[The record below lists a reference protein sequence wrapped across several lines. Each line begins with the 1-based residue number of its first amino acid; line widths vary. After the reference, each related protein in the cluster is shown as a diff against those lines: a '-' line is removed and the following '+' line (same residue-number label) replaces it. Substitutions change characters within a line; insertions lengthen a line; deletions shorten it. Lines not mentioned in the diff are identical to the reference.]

1 MTGPDRD
8 PDIADLIR
16 RLKAKLPPKRPD
28 RDPSLDAWRMACAG
42 CGIKLKLEQAAALVP
57 RGANYAP
64 VCFRCRAASRG
75 GNASLS

>member
-1 MTGPDRD
+1 MRPGPSVD

-28 RDPSLDAWRMACAG
+28 RDPSLALWRMPCAG
-42 CGIKLKLEQAAALVP
+42 CGAELKLEQAAALVP

-64 VCFRCRAASRG
+64 VCFHCRDASRG
-75 GNASLS
+75 NR